1 MHTTCNKHM
10 DINNPIKF
18 AVSFC
23 FEGFLKLSFSLIKV
37 TSTVTHRPSAGNV
50 KLSMEMSSLTVT
62 GLPMS
67 GKAAPV
73 IVSTRSGFQNDKL
86 LKFEFENNPPSN
98 PDGNLDEDLGSLY
111 DKRLQLFSSPL
122 EVIYDHRTVHQL
134 MNIFKTPDAINLTN
148 LQQTAFAKL
157 KQYRE
162 ATALTLQ
169 VKFVFF

>member
-1 MHTTCNKHM
+1 M
-10 DINNPIKF
+10 
-18 AVSFC
+18 
-23 FEGFLKLSFSLIKV
+23 LIQV
-37 TSTVTHRPSAGNV
+37 TSTITQRPSAKNT

-62 GLPMS
+62 GLPTS
-67 GKAAPV
+67 GKASAPV

-98 PDGNLDEDLGSLY
+98 ADGNLDEDFGSLY

-134 MNIFKTPDAINLTN
+134 MNIFKTPESINLTN

-169 VKFVFF
+169 VKLVSSFISFN